1 MSAAEVRPAGTG
13 LTNARAVAVLR
24 AAMTYAENAGM
35 RVSIVVVDERGFDVV
50 LERSDGAAWFTPA
63 LARAKAR
70 TAAAFGA
77 RSESM
82 APIREQRPE
91 VWALIAQEVA
101 FTPTALAGG
110 VPIVSGGR
118 ILGAIGVSGDKGHQD
133 ALAADAGAAAV
144 DAGGAAPS

>member
-13 LTNARAVAVLR
+13 LTNAQAVAVLR
-24 AAMTYAENAGM
+24 VAVTYAENAGM
-35 RVSIVVVDERGFDVV
+35 RVSVVVVDERGFDVV
-50 LERSDGAAWFTPA
+50 LERSDGAAWFTPG

-70 TAAAFGA
+70 TAAAFGV
-77 RSESM
+77 RSESL
-82 APIREQRPE
+82 APIREERPE

-110 VPIVSGGR
+110 VPLVSGGR
-118 ILGAIGVSGDKGHQD
+118 ILGAIGVSGDKGPQD

-144 DAGGAAPS
+144 DAGGAAPY